1 MSKKKAKDA
10 RLWAKMH
17 TCWAVLAFGYN
28 VSCCAGLAF
37 GVDAAVLGIHDGT
50 EGARGLNIRLIY

>member
-1 MSKKKAKDA
+1 
-10 RLWAKMH
+10 MH
-17 TCWAVLAFGYN
+17 AFGRKCTRAGRFSRLAIM
-28 VSCCAGLAF
+28 VSCCAGFAF